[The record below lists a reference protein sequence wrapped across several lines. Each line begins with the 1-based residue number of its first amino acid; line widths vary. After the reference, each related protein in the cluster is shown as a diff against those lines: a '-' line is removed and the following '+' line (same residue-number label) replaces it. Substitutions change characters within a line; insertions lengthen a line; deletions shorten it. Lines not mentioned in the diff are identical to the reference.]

1 MAFESLSPELQALA
15 GFAVATIVSFAITP
29 LAAKFAVRVGAVAK
43 VEDRSLHDHDM
54 PSLGGLA
61 ILAGFLAASVL
72 FLPDTG
78 ETEAIVLGALIIV
91 FVGAM
96 DDIFNLSPFAKLV
109 GQFLG
114 AAVPVM
120 NGVVVESF
128 TLPFI
133 DPVDLGDLA
142 QPLTMLGI
150 VAVINVVNLTDG
162 VDGLAAG
169 VCFIGAATFAAIA
182 LSLDRYSAGIL
193 AACTAGASLGFL
205 FHNFHP
211 ATIFMG
217 DAGSNLLGYL
227 LACIAI
233 QGVLKTAA
241 AVALFFPLVILAV
254 PILDTGF
261 VVAKRL
267 KYGKPIYTADKWHFH
282 HRFVNIGFSQRRTVL
297 YLYAW
302 TLCLA
307 GLALALRFIP
317 YSDGHGNLDTGWTLV
332 LLGLGLLVLAA
343 SFYLVV
349 VLEILKLRRFS
360 GRRLRRKKDETITD
374 EQVDENVVEQL
385 ATGEFPAIDP
395 D

>member
-1 MAFESLSPELQALA
+1 VSLELQALSA
-15 GFAVATIVSFAITP
+15 FAVATIVSFALTP
-29 LAAKFAVRVGAVAK
+29 LAAKLAFRVGAVAH
-43 VEDRSLHDHDM
+43 VSDRSLHDHDM

-61 ILAGFLAASVL
+61 ILSGLLVASLA
-72 FLPDTG
+72 FLPEG
-78 ETEAIVLGALIIV
+78 TESKGIIAGALVIAL
-91 FVGAM
+91 VGTL
-96 DDIFNLSPFAKLV
+96 DDIFDLPPLVKLI
-109 GQFLG
+109 GQFCG
-114 AAVPVM
+114 AAVPVFS
-120 NGVVVESF
+120 GVVVTNF

-133 DPVDLGDLA
+133 DPVALGDWA
-142 QPLTMLGI
+142 EPLTMFGI

-162 VDGLAAG
+162 ADGLAAG
-169 VCFIGAATFAAIA
+169 VCFIGAATFAIIT
-182 LSLDRYSAGIL
+182 LSLNRDAAAIL
-193 AACTAGASLGFL
+193 AAATAGASLGFL
-205 FHNFHP
+205 FHNFYP

-267 KYGKPIYTADKWHFH
+267 KYGKPIYSADRWHFH

-297 YLYAW
+297 YMYAW

-307 GLALALRFIP
+307 GMALALRFIP
-317 YSDGHGNLDTGWTLV
+317 YTDGRGNLDTGWTLV
-332 LLGLGLLVLAA
+332 LAGIGVLVLIA

-360 GRRLRRKKDETITD
+360 GRRRKKSTPHE
-374 EQVDENVVEQL
+374 VDAEVAEQL
-385 ATGEFPAIDP
+385 ATGEFPALDR

>member
-1 MAFESLSPELQALA
+1 MSLELQALSA
-15 GFAVATIVSFAITP
+15 FTVATMVSFALTP
-29 LAAKFAVRVGAVAK
+29 LAAKLAFRVGAVAH
-43 VEDRSLHDHDM
+43 VSDRSLHDHEM

-61 ILAGFLAASVL
+61 ILSGLLVSSL
-72 FLPDTG
+72 IFLPEST
-78 ETEAIVLGALIIV
+78 ETKGIIAGALVIAA
-91 FVGAM
+91 VGTL
-96 DDIFNLSPFAKLV
+96 DDIFDLRPWMKLI
-109 GQFLG
+109 GQFCG
-114 AAVPVM
+114 AAIPVFS
-120 NGVVVESF
+120 GVVVTNF

-133 DPVDLGDLA
+133 NPVDLGA
-142 QPLTMLGI
+142 WAEPLTMFGI

-162 VDGLAAG
+162 ADGLAAG
-169 VCFIGAATFAAIA
+169 VCFIGAATFAIIT
-182 LSLDRYSAGIL
+182 LSLDRDAAGIL
-193 AACTAGASLGFL
+193 AAATAGAALGFL
-205 FHNFHP
+205 FHNFYP

-267 KYGKPIYTADKWHFH
+267 KYGKPIYTADRWHFH

-307 GLALALRFIP
+307 GMALALRFIP
-317 YSDGHGNLDTGWTLV
+317 YTDGRGNLDTGWS
-332 LLGLGLLVLAA
+332 LVLAGIGVLVLIA

-360 GRRLRRKKDETITD
+360 GRRRRKSTPHE
-374 EQVDENVVEQL
+374 VDAAVAEQL
-385 ATGEFPAIDP
+385 ATGDFPAIDR

>member
-1 MAFESLSPELQALA
+1 M
-15 GFAVATIVSFAITP
+15 ATIVSFALTP
-29 LAAKFAVRVGAVAK
+29 LAAKLAFRVGAVAH
-43 VEDRSLHDHDM
+43 VSERSLHDHDM

-61 ILAGFLAASVL
+61 ILSGLLVASLA
-72 FLPDTG
+72 FLP
-78 ETEAIVLGALIIV
+78 ESTESKGIIAGALVIAL
-91 FVGAM
+91 VGTL
-96 DDIFNLSPFAKLV
+96 DDIFDLPPLAKLI
-109 GQFLG
+109 GQFCG
-114 AAVPVM
+114 AAVPVFS
-120 NGVVVESF
+120 GVVVTNF

-133 DPVDLGDLA
+133 DPVDLGA
-142 QPLTMLGI
+142 WAEPLTMFGI

-169 VCFIGAATFAAIA
+169 VCFIGAATFAIIT
-182 LSLDRYSAGIL
+182 LSLNRDAAGIL
-193 AACTAGASLGFL
+193 AAATAGASLGFL
-205 FHNFHP
+205 FHNFYP

-267 KYGKPIYTADKWHFH
+267 KYGKPIYSADRWHFH

-307 GLALALRFIP
+307 GMALALRFIP
-317 YSDGHGNLDTGWTLV
+317 YTDGHGNLDTGWTLV
-332 LLGLGLLVLAA
+332 LAGIGVLVLIA

-360 GRRLRRKKDETITD
+360 GRRRKKSTPQE
-374 EQVDENVVEQL
+374 VDADVAEQL
-385 ATGEFPAIDP
+385 ATGEFPALDR

>member
-1 MAFESLSPELQALA
+1 MSPDSLSPELQALA
-15 GFAVATIVSFAITP
+15 GFAVATIVSFALTP
-29 LAAKFAVRVGAVAK
+29 LAARFAVRVGAVAK
-43 VEDRSLHDHDM
+43 VEERSLHDHDM

-61 ILAGFLAASVL
+61 ILAGFLLASVL
-72 FLPDTG
+72 FLPDTS
-78 ETEAIVLGALIIV
+78 ETEAIILGALIIV

-96 DDIFNLSPFAKLV
+96 DDIFDLSPAVKLAA
-109 GQFLG
+109 QFFG

-133 DPVDLGDLA
+133 DPVDLGELA

-162 VDGLAAG
+162 ADGLAAG

-267 KYGKPIYTADKWHFH
+267 KYGKPIYAADKWHFH

-297 YLYAW
+297 YMYAW

-307 GLALALRFIP
+307 GMALALRFIP

-360 GRRLRRKKDETITD
+360 GRRLRRAGNVTEG
-374 EQVDENVVEQL
+374 QVDAEVAEQL
-385 ATGEFPAIDP
+385 ATGEFPAIERD
-395 D
+395 

>member
-1 MAFESLSPELQALA
+1 TDEQK
-15 GFAVATIVSFAITP
+15 AVA
-29 LAAKFAVRVGAVAK
+29 GAVLYVARGGTIK
-43 VEDRSLHDHDM
+43 VAEGLVKPEDRK
-54 PSLGGLA
+54 
-61 ILAGFLAASVL
+61 
-72 FLPDTG
+72 
-78 ETEAIVLGALIIV
+78 EAIA
-91 FVGAM
+91 
-96 DDIFNLSPFAKLV
+96 
-109 GQFLG
+109 
-114 AAVPVM
+114 
-120 NGVVVESF
+120 
-128 TLPFI
+128 
-133 DPVDLGDLA
+133 
-142 QPLTMLGI
+142 
-150 VAVINVVNLTDG
+150 
-162 VDGLAAG
+162 
-169 VCFIGAATFAAIA
+169 
-182 LSLDRYSAGIL
+182 AGIL

-267 KYGKPIYTADKWHFH
+267 KYGKPIYAADRWHFH

-307 GLALALRFIP
+307 ALALALRFIP

-332 LLGLGLLVLAA
+332 LVGLGIVVLAA

-360 GRRLRRKKDETITD
+360 GRRLRRKGAVTED
-374 EQVDENVVEQL
+374 QVDADVAEQL
-385 ATGEFPAIDP
+385 ATGEFPAIERD
-395 D
+395 

>member
-1 MAFESLSPELQALA
+1 MSPELQALTA
-15 GFAVATIVSFAITP
+15 FAVAAIVSFALTP
-29 LAAKFAVRVGAVAK
+29 LAAKLAFRVGAVAH
-43 VEDRSLHDHDM
+43 VSERSLHDHDM

-61 ILAGFLAASVL
+61 ILSGLLVASVI
-72 FLPDTG
+72 FLPDS
-78 ETEAIVLGALIIV
+78 TESEGIIAGALVIAL
-91 FVGAM
+91 VGTL
-96 DDIFNLSPFAKLV
+96 DDIFDLPPLLKLV
-109 GQFLG
+109 GQFCG
-114 AAVPVM
+114 AAIPVFS
-120 NGVVVESF
+120 GVVVDHF

-133 DPVDLGDLA
+133 DPVDLGNLA
-142 QPLTMLGI
+142 EPLTMIGI

-162 VDGLAAG
+162 ADGLAAG

-182 LSLDRYSAGIL
+182 LSLDRNAAGIL

-205 FHNFHP
+205 FHNFYP

-261 VVAKRL
+261 VVAKRI
-267 KYGKPIYTADKWHFH
+267 KYGKPIYAADRWHFH

-307 GLALALRFIP
+307 ALALALRFIP
-317 YSDGHGNLDTGWTLV
+317 YTDGHGNLDTGWTLV
-332 LLGLGLLVLAA
+332 LIGVGVLVMIA

-349 VLEILKLRRFS
+349 VLEILKLRRFT
-360 GRRLRRKKDETITD
+360 GRSLRRRGKATEEEVDAEVADE
-374 EQVDENVVEQL
+374 L
-385 ATGEFPAIDP
+385 ATGEFPAVGRD
-395 D
+395 

>member
-1 MAFESLSPELQALA
+1 MIA
-15 GFAVATIVSFAITP
+15 
-29 LAAKFAVRVGAVAK
+29 
-43 VEDRSLHDHDM
+43 
-54 PSLGGLA
+54 
-61 ILAGFLAASVL
+61 
-72 FLPDTG
+72 
-78 ETEAIVLGALIIV
+78 
-91 FVGAM
+91 FVGTL
-96 DDIFNLSPFAKLV
+96 DDIFDLPPLVKLI
-109 GQFLG
+109 GQFCG
-114 AAVPVM
+114 AAIPVFS
-120 NGVVVESF
+120 GVVVTTS
-128 TLPFI
+128 LCRSSI
-133 DPVDLGDLA
+133 
-142 QPLTMLGI
+142 QLTSARGPNRSRCCGI

-169 VCFIGAATFAAIA
+169 VCFIGAATFAIIT
-182 LSLDRYSAGIL
+182 LSLDRDAAAIL

-205 FHNFHP
+205 FHNFYP

-267 KYGKPIYTADKWHFH
+267 KYGKPIYSADRWHFH

-307 GLALALRFIP
+307 GWHWRFA
-317 YSDGHGNLDTGWTLV
+317 SSRTRTGMATSTPV
-332 LLGLGLLVLAA
+332 GRSCSRRSALLVLVA

-360 GRRLRRKKDETITD
+360 GRSWRRGSATPRRDRRRSRGRTGHRGVPGARPRLASRSRRSH
-374 EQVDENVVEQL
+374 
-385 ATGEFPAIDP
+385 AWASR
-395 D
+395 